1 MDGPQVLLVRDGHRR
16 RHRARR
22 QLPDHLPR
30 RARHDHRPARHRSVA
45 QGAALS
51 SLCANSAVRC
61 SFTATQPPEKILG
74 TIGAALEADV
84 YGIPAMAAAITA
96 QTSEWHTFGELDWSA
111 ARHFT
116 GLGRTASGRG

>member
-1 MDGPQVLLVRDGHRR
+1 MRQRDQLRR
-16 RHRARR
+16 E
-22 QLPDHLPR
+22 PR
-30 RARHDHRPARHRSVA
+30 RAIGVS
-45 QGAALS
+45 
-51 SLCANSAVRC
+51 
-61 SFTATQPPEKILG
+61 G